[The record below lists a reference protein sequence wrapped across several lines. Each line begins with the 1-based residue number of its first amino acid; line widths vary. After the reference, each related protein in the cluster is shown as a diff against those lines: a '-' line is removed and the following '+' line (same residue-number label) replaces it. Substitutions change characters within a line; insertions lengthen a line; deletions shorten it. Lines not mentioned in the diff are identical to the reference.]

1 MMDPK
6 YLDKFNEA
14 RGCACLGVTATIKMW
29 GYDLYFHR
37 EKSDFVHDPGF
48 TPFFWKKKGDDPS
61 KEGPG
66 PDNEDMDAPSRNSSA
81 STSRMDIDNPQ
92 SSNTTSHGKTVSGG
106 STDGSSRG
114 LVTAVAVTP
123 FSPNPVTQRAKE
135 IVAEARLKSPELI
148 AKVSC
153 KSVLMSEPCVLAV
166 DCNAVTREGQES
178 PSELTALVSE
188 AMVESAAGMTAS
200 RAAFSPSPGV
210 ATPAVDLLSGVSHEG
225 VAGSPL

>member
-1 MMDPK
+1 
-6 YLDKFNEA
+6 
-14 RGCACLGVTATIKMW
+14 
-29 GYDLYFHR
+29 
-37 EKSDFVHDPGF
+37 
-48 TPFFWKKKGDDPS
+48 
-61 KEGPG
+61 
-66 PDNEDMDAPSRNSSA
+66 MDAPSRNSSA

-92 SSNTTSHGKTVSGG
+92 SLNTTSHGKTVLGG
-106 STDGSSRG
+106 STDSSSRG

-123 FSPNPVTQRAKE
+123 FNPNPMTQRAKE
-135 IVAEARLKSPELI
+135 IVAEARQKSPELI